1 MPFAY
6 CSEKLFYNVR
16 TLFFF
21 KKDHRRIV
29 PTFDRSADVD
39 GEKEKYA
46 AFLKLPLFLFVFQ
59 YLHSDQV

>member
-1 MPFAY
+1 MAQKSY
-6 CSEKLFYNVR
+6 SIMLERWV
-16 TLFFF
+16 F

-29 PTFDRSADVD
+29 PTFDRSAEMG
-39 GEKEKYA
+39 GEKEKCA